1 MRQENIVFRKGIKM
15 QEQIMNR
22 FPGISC
28 AYVDATGN
36 LKTEYYGVA
45 DKEKNLLVDADTIFP
60 ACSMSKFVTAIC
72 LMKLQEEKVIDIDA
86 PVNDYF
92 QQWKLLTM
100 DGNESDATIRALM
113 CHTAGIVDGEESF
126 YGLRREDS
134 EIRLLDILD
143 GKTTYNN
150 RPARAEK
157 TQGSVFEYSDAGYCV
172 LQLLVQEIT
181 NKNFED
187 AVKEIIFDKLHLENT
202 FFASSENLTYY
213 ENNKIMATG
222 YDGEGVPIAG
232 RFPFCPDLAAS
243 GLWSTPKELL
253 KIAKEFVSAF
263 NDESDFLQEKS
274 AREMAKPV
282 DKFPWTGLGVFIAEE
297 DVLMTQ
303 GWGENG
309 QCMMKMNC
317 RTGAISVVM
326 TNRNPDMEQ
335 SESGVEWLVNRNLV

>member
-1 MRQENIVFRKGIKM
+1 MLKQIV
-15 QEQIMNR
+15 NR

-28 AYVDATGN
+28 AYVDATG
-36 LKTEYYGVA
+36 KVTTEYYGVS
-45 DKEKNLLVDADTIFP
+45 DKEKNIILDDNTIFP

-72 LMKLQEEKVIDIDA
+72 LMKLQEEKVINIDA
-86 PVNDYF
+86 PVNDYL

-113 CHTAGIVDGEESF
+113 CHTAGIVDGDESF

-187 AVKEIIFDKLHLENT
+187 AVKEIIFDKLYLENT
-202 FFASSENLTYY
+202 FFASSENLIYY

-253 KIAKEFVSAF
+253 KIAKEFVTAF

>member
-1 MRQENIVFRKGIKM
+1 MLKQIV
-15 QEQIMNR
+15 NR

-28 AYVDATGN
+28 AYVDATG
-36 LKTEYYGVA
+36 KVTTEYYGVS
-45 DKEKNLLVDADTIFP
+45 DKEKNIILDDNTIFP

-72 LMKLQEEKVIDIDA
+72 LLKLHEENVIEIDA
-86 PVNDYF
+86 SVNAYL

-113 CHTAGIVDGEESF
+113 CHTAGIVDGDESF
-126 YGLRREDS
+126 DGLRREDS

-253 KIAKEFVSAF
+253 KIAKEFVTAF

>member
-1 MRQENIVFRKGIKM
+1 MLKQIV
-15 QEQIMNR
+15 NR

-28 AYVDATGN
+28 AYVDATG
-36 LKTEYYGVA
+36 KVTTEYYGVS
-45 DKEKNLLVDADTIFP
+45 DKEKNIILDDNTIFP

-113 CHTAGIVDGEESF
+113 CHTAGIIDGDESF

-202 FFASSENLTYY
+202 FFASSDNLTYY

-253 KIAKEFVSAF
+253 KIAKEFVTAF

>member
-1 MRQENIVFRKGIKM
+1 MLKQIV
-15 QEQIMNR
+15 NR

-28 AYVDATGN
+28 AYVDATG
-36 LKTEYYGVA
+36 KVTTEYYGVS
-45 DKEKNLLVDADTIFP
+45 DKEKNIILDDNTIFP

-72 LMKLQEEKVIDIDA
+72 LMKLQEEKVINIDA
-86 PVNDYF
+86 PVNDYL

-113 CHTAGIVDGEESF
+113 CHTAGIVDGDESF

-253 KIAKEFVSAF
+253 KIAKEFVTAF

-297 DVLMTQ
+297 DVMMTQ

>member
-1 MRQENIVFRKGIKM
+1 ML
-15 QEQIMNR
+15 EQIVNR

-28 AYVDATGN
+28 AYVDATG
-36 LKTEYYGVA
+36 KVTTECYGVS
-45 DKEKNLLVDADTIFP
+45 DKEKNIILDDNTIFP

-72 LMKLQEEKVIDIDA
+72 LMKLQEEKVIAIDA
-86 PVNDYF
+86 PINDYL

-113 CHTAGIVDGEESF
+113 CHTAGIVDGDESF

-187 AVKEIIFDKLHLENT
+187 VVKEIIFDKLHLENT

-253 KIAKEFVSAF
+253 KIAKEFVTAF